1 MIQWAEGE
9 EPIRA
14 IILVGSEAQNEPV
27 DELADF
33 DVTVFTT
40 SYQFYLQDD
49 RWLFHFGQLF
59 DCDAR

>member
-1 MIQWAEGE
+1 M
-9 EPIRA
+9 
-14 IILVGSEAQNEPV
+14 ILVGSEAQNEPV

-33 DVTVFTT
+33 DVAVFAT
-40 SYQFYLQDD
+40 SYQSYLQDD